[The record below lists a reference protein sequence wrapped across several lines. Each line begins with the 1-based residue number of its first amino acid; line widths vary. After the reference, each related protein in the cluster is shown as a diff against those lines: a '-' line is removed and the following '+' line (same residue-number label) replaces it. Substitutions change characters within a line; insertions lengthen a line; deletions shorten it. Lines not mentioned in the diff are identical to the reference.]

1 MQEKTFQAAVYLR
14 LSREDGDIIEGSKLV
29 SCSIA
34 NQKEL
39 VMDYLKSHPE
49 ISVYD
54 TYTDDGYT
62 GVNFDRPDFQRMLSD
77 IREGKVNCVIVKD
90 LSRFGRNYSECGR
103 YIEKIFPMLD
113 IRFIAVIDYFDSINV
128 KDGIDITIAF
138 KNLLN
143 DNYCRDISVKVRSH
157 MDIKRRNGD
166 YIGAFASY
174 GYMKDEANKNH
185 LVVDSYAADV
195 VRDIFSMKLCGMSVQ
210 AIADKLNVD
219 GILSPLQYKK
229 SIGAKQKTSF
239 AKNLRSKWCY
249 NTVLRILK
257 NEVYTGT
264 VVQGK
269 STTPNYKVK
278 QRKMKKE
285 AEWIR
290 VSDMHEAIISK
301 SEYDLIQEILRRDTR
316 VSPQGTE
323 VLPLSGMLF
332 CADCGEPMVRK
343 TVPYGGRKY
352 FYYVCSGN
360 KRDKSLCTTHSFPED
375 KLTKSVL
382 SVVQNYI
389 GRVISASYAMEMINN
404 TPEMK
409 PDIVKI
415 DSRIENL
422 TKEAETC
429 NKRKKNLY
437 EDYTDG
443 LFSREEF
450 NTMNEQFQNQLEE
463 IKKSIASLKEDR
475 RGILE
480 NGTGKQKWIEKIKEY
495 KGIKTLDR
503 ELVCF
508 LIEKVEVIDKGAINV
523 TFRFENALTEM
534 EKIVDLYSG
543 ELKEAM

>member
-1 MQEKTFQAAVYLR
+1 MQGKTFQAAVYLR

-49 ISVYD
+49 ITVYD
-54 TYTDDGYT
+54 TYTDDGYS

-77 IREGKVNCVIVKD
+77 IRGGKVNCVIVKD

-157 MDIKRRNGD
+157 MDIRRRNGD

-174 GYMKDEANKNH
+174 GYLKDEANKNH
-185 LVVDSYAADV
+185 LVVDAYAADV

-210 AIADKLNVD
+210 AIADKLNAD

-229 SIGAKQKTSF
+229 SIGANLKTSF

-269 STTPNYKVK
+269 STTPNYKIK
-278 QRKMKKE
+278 KRKTKDM

-290 VSDMHEAIISK
+290 VPDMHDAIISK

-316 VSPQGTE
+316 VSPLGNE

-343 TVPYGGRKY
+343 TVHYGGRKY

-360 KRDKSLCTTHSFPED
+360 KRDKSLCTTHSFAED

-389 GRVISASYAMEMINN
+389 GRVISASYAMEIINN

-415 DSRIENL
+415 DTRIENL
-422 TKEAETC
+422 SKEAETC
-429 NKRKKNLY
+429 NKRKMNLY
-437 EDYTDG
+437 EDFSDG

-450 NTMNEQFQNQLEE
+450 NAMNDQYQNQLEE
-463 IKKSIASLKEDR
+463 IKKSLASLKEER
-475 RGILE
+475 KGIIE
-480 NGTGKQKWIEKIKEY
+480 NGTGKQKWIDKIKKY
-495 KGIKTLDR
+495 KGVETIDR

-508 LIEKVEVIDKGAINV
+508 LIKKVEVIDKGTIHV
-523 TFRFENALTEM
+523 TFRFEDTLTEM
-534 EKIVDLYSG
+534 EKIVELYSD
-543 ELKEAM
+543 EFKEAM